1 MANEGF
7 SKKMELAIA
16 QIPTGRREVVG
27 DAKKQNAS
35 NEICAQLTVE
45 KAKAIKEVAAAHK
58 SIEKLTNNLT
68 KASKDLDARSIDL
81 DAAVSKLEKSGKSLS
96 FVKSEL
102 GASKKKVDE
111 LTEQV
116 KELSEKAEQE
126 TEGSKLSQK
135 DARALRAAGTK
146 DRLAAT
152 KAATR
157 VTNLEQQVDESRS
170 RLQTIQQE
178 SKGKKYEIAQLTKE
192 REQARL
198 EIAELKASRDAT
210 ERANQ
215 ELTVQGEQTQT
226 NLQTA
231 WDEASVERH
240 KTKLAYEAYD
250 RLYDEVERW
259 KSNSR
264 HWEQRTADS
273 YAKFNE
279 LQDEVERAQKTTT
292 EAYANFAV
300 AESAKQMAWYDRQI
314 TESNQLLTQQHKDEV
329 ATLTT
334 AWKAK
339 RSEKRGKLKAV
350 KAKVV
355 ALDLTLLERQDEA
368 VRLHAQITKLEATA
382 NSQITAL
389 KQQQAEAVRVQ
400 ETLKTDK
407 KALKKKVADLRKQ
420 CQEVEVSVRT
430 PITPATSATS
440 SRRGG
445 RSPMSPIRMPSLDKE
460 GDEHAET
467 VNRLSHHRT

>member
-58 SIEKLTNNLT
+58 SIEKLTNYLT
-68 KASKDLDARSIDL
+68 KANEDLDASSIDL
-81 DAAVSKLEKSGKSLS
+81 NAAVSKLEKSGKSLS
-96 FVKSEL
+96 SVKSEL

-135 DARALRAAGTK
+135 DARELRTAGTK

-157 VTNLEQQVDESRS
+157 VTNLEQQVDELRN

-198 EIAELKASRDAT
+198 EIAELKASR

-264 HWEQRTADS
+264 HWELRTADS

-389 KQQQAEAVRVQ
+389 KQQQAEAVSVQ

>member
-16 QIPTGRREVVG
+16 QIPTGRREVAG

-45 KAKAIKEVAAAHK
+45 KAKAIKEVAAAHR

-68 KASKDLDARSIDL
+68 KANKDLDASSTDL

-126 TEGSKLSQK
+126 TEGSKLSRK
-135 DARALRAAGTK
+135 DARELRTAGTK

-157 VTNLEQQVDESRS
+157 VTNLEQQVDELRN

-178 SKGKKYEIAQLTKE
+178 SKGKKNEIAQLTKE

-198 EIAELKASRDAT
+198 EIAELKASR

-273 YAKFNE
+273 YGKFNE
-279 LQDEVERAQKTTT
+279 LQHEVERAQKTTT

-382 NSQITAL
+382 NSQITDL

-440 SRRGG
+440 SRCGG
-445 RSPMSPIRMPSLDKE
+445 RSPMSPIHMPSLDKE